1 MLRDSR
7 LLAMRLPFK
16 CATRIGPGT
25 FWVSAIRKLS
35 KSGVEGSFCLASESE
50 SAVTRTE
57 WIYEERIPQSLST

>member
-25 FWVSAIRKLS
+25 FWVYCRQLGNYPEAGLREVSPEIADHLP
-35 KSGVEGSFCLASESE
+35 G
-50 SAVTRTE
+50 
-57 WIYEERIPQSLST
+57 